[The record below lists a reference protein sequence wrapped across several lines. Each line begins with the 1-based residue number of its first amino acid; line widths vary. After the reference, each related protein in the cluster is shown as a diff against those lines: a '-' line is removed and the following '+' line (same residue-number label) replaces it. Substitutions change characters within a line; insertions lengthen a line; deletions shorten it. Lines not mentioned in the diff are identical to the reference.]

1 MVRRVGD
8 CNLREAIEILTA
20 METKRRMEIYLL
32 LKNVR
37 IDEGRLPMFH

>member
-1 MVRRVGD
+1 MRKVGD
-8 CNLREAIEILTA
+8 GNLREAIEILTA
-20 METKRRMEIYLL
+20 METKRRMEIYLF